1 VLAGLAL
8 YADVGD
14 LRAALGQFRW
24 ELFPLA
30 LGLTGL
36 NYVLRFWRWQRYLER
51 LAIDVP
57 LGRSAVIFTAGLAG
71 TLSPAK
77 LGEVLKSGLLRRSFG
92 VPVRR
97 SAPIVLV
104 ERITDGLGIVALAA
118 LAGASA
124 AGSLPLLAVAAG
136 AIVALA
142 ILLRTRLLDRFAR
155 LAEARASA
163 AALLG
168 TPLLVG
174 MSALAAASWFF
185 ECLAAYVCVR
195 GLGLDVSLADTTVA
209 FCVGTLAGALT
220 FLPGGL
226 GVAEAGMTV
235 LLQRLGGLSAADA
248 AAATVL
254 IRLATL
260 WFAVALGLA
269 ALALDQRLYEPAS
282 TDVPEPEPPGRR
294 SSIR

>member
-155 LAEARASA
+155 L
-163 AALLG
+163 G